1 MRKLLNTLYLTQ
13 ENHYLSRNRENLV
26 VKLDGIEIARFPHTI
41 LEQIVCFSYI
51 GISPSAMQLCME
63 NNINVSFISQSG
75 YYCGSVLGKTNGNVL
90 LRREQYRIADDNIRS
105 LDYARR
111 QILAKVS
118 NSRKYAIKF
127 KKDHK
132 SKLDVEKFESI
143 NSDLLK
149 LIKMIRKVSDKDSL
163 RGLEGTAANL
173 YFSLFKDLNLSG
185 KSVFDF
191 ISRTKRPPMDCI
203 NALLSFG
210 YTLLTR
216 ECSAALETVGLDCY
230 VGFFHT
236 DRPGRES
243 LSLDLVEEFRSYL
256 VDRFVFSLINLKQIS
271 EKDFEIKEN
280 GSVLLNDKGRK
291 IFLSKWKE
299 RKDKLILH
307 PYIDEK
313 IKIGLLPY
321 VQAQLLAKSIR
332 GDISGY
338 PPFLI

>member
-26 VKLDGIEIARFPHTI
+26 VKLDGNEIARFPHTI
-41 LEQIVCFSYI
+41 LEQVVCFSYI

-63 NNINVSFISQSG
+63 NNIHVSFISQNG
-75 YYCGSVLGKTNGNVL
+75 QYCGSVLGKTNGNVL
-90 LRREQYRIADDNIRS
+90 LRREQYRIADNELKS
-105 LDYARR
+105 LDYARK
-111 QILAKVS
+111 QILSKVS
-118 NSRKYAIKF
+118 NSRKYILKF

-132 SKLDVEKFESI
+132 TKIDIEKFESLDGEL
-143 NSDLLK
+143 SK
-149 LIKMIRKVSDKDSL
+149 LIKLIKNTLDKDTL

-185 KSVFDF
+185 NSSFDF
-191 ISRTKRPPMDCI
+191 ISRTKRPPMDCV
-203 NALLSFG
+203 NAMLSFG
-210 YTLLTR
+210 YSLLTR

-256 VDRFVFSLINLKQIS
+256 VDRFVFSLINLKQVS
-271 EKDFEIKEN
+271 EKDFEFKEN
-280 GSVLLNDKGRK
+280 GSVLLNDRGRK
-291 IFLSKWKE
+291 VFLKKWKE
-299 RKDKLILH
+299 KKDKLILH

-313 IKIGLLPY
+313 VKIGLLPY
-321 VQAQLLAKSIR
+321 VQAQLLAKTIR
-332 GDISGY
+332 GDLKEY